1 MLRNQRKIGFVLS
14 YFNIFISSM
23 VGILFTPYMIS
34 TLGSVEYGL
43 YQLLYAAIGYIAL
56 LDFGLGST
64 LTRFILKYQSEK
76 NKEKER
82 TVISMCVKIYCLFGL
97 VAMLLVLGVSFNL
110 DTFFSNSISPENLG
124 YAQKLFLIM
133 GATTSL
139 SLVSHA
145 LSGIQTAHEKY
156 LVTKGVYA
164 VRQVARIAIMVILL
178 QLDIGAMAV
187 VTTDFFVTL
196 GLLIFDIIY
205 CKAAL
210 KTTLLMGKWDKTLLK
225 PLFSFSFFVFLQIII
240 TQTNAGVDR
249 LLLGSLSTLQVV
261 ALYGV
266 ITQLNTVFS
275 SISNVVC
282 GVTFPQI
289 SRVVFSNADR
299 DALTHCC
306 ARYSR
311 LQMLISAPLM
321 GGFIL
326 LGKAFASL
334 WVPEYD
340 STAVWL
346 CTVIIVIPETL
357 AVVEGTIFHVMK
369 AKNLQKARSLILF
382 GVMIANIIFTV
393 FLIKW
398 NDVYGPAI
406 GTGISFIVGNLILSN
421 IYYHK
426 KVGVDVI
433 KFLKELF
440 KGILPAF
447 IISLIIGIFI
457 CMIPV
462 EGWLGFIIKGSLYVF
477 EYGILTLLIG
487 INKEEKALA
496 KGLINKVLK
505 KKVGDT
511 VK

>member
-1 MLRNQRKIGFVLS
+1 
-14 YFNIFISSM
+14 M

-76 NKEKER
+76 NTERER
-82 TVISMCVKIYCLFGL
+82 TVITMCVKIYCLFGL
-97 VAMLLVLGVSFNL
+97 AAMLLVCATSFNL
-110 DTFFSNSISPENLG
+110 DIFFSNSISPENLG
-124 YAQKLFLIM
+124 YAQKLFIIM

-156 LVTKGVYA
+156 LITKGVYT
-164 VRQVARIAIMVILL
+164 VRQLARVVIMVILL
-178 QLDIGAMAV
+178 QLDIGAMAI

-196 GLLIFDIIY
+196 ALLLFDIFY
-205 CKAAL
+205 CKAFL
-210 KTTLLMGKWDKTLLK
+210 KTTLLHGKWDKTLLK

-249 LLLGSLSTLQVV
+249 LLLGSLSTLPVV

-266 ITQLNTVFS
+266 ITQLNTMFS

-289 SRVVFSNADR
+289 SRVVFSNANR
-299 DALTHCC
+299 DTLTRCC

-311 LQMLISAPLM
+311 LQMFISAPLM

-326 LGKAFASL
+326 FGKLFASL

-340 STAVWL
+340 SKAVWI
-346 CTVIIVIPETL
+346 CTLIIVIPETL

-369 AKNLQKARSLILF
+369 AKNMQKTRSLILF
-382 GVMIANIIFTV
+382 GIMIANIILTV

-406 GTGISFIVGNLILSN
+406 GTGISFIIGNLILSN

-433 KFLKELF
+433 KFSKQLF

-457 CMIPV
+457 NMIPV
-462 EGWLGFIIKGSLYVF
+462 SGWLGFILKGCLYVG
-477 EYGILTLLIG
+477 EYSVITILVG
-487 INKEEKALA
+487 INKEEKSLA
-496 KGLINKVLK
+496 KGLFNKFIK

-511 VK
+511 TK